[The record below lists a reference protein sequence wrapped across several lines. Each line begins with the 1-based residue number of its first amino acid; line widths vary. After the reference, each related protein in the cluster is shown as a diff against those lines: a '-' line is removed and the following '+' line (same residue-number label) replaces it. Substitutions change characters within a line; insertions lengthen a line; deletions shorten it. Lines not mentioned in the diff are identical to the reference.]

1 MLNIKTDIH
10 THTIASAHAYCTV
23 LEMVSYAKE
32 AGLELIAITDH
43 APAIGDA
50 PHIWHF
56 HNLKAIPRE
65 IFGVKVLRGIEA
77 NIVDLDGGLDA
88 DEYTLK
94 NLDIGIASVHNGLFA
109 PGTAAQNTE
118 CYLRVLE
125 NPYIDFIAH
134 SGNPEFPY
142 DHDVVLRRAKELG
155 KCMEINEHTFTVRKN
170 NIENCR
176 AIAQKCMELGVNV
189 VVNTD
194 AHICFD
200 MGHYEGTSAM
210 FAEIGFPEEL
220 IVNQTAERLLA
231 YLNARPGRKK
241 IEF

>member
-1 MLNIKTDIH
+1 MLNIKTDMH

-32 AGLELIAITDH
+32 VGLELIAITDH

-77 NIVDLDGGLDA
+77 NIVDLDGNLDA
-88 DEYTLK
+88 DERTLGM
-94 NLDIGIASVHNGLFA
+94 LDIGIASFHGGIFA
-109 PGTAAQNTE
+109 PGTVEQNTA
-118 CYLRVLE
+118 CYLKVLE
-125 NPYIDFIAH
+125 NPYIDMIAH
-134 SGNPEFPY
+134 SGSPDFEY
-142 DHDVVLRRAKELG
+142 DHEVVLRRAKELG
-155 KCMEINEHTFTVRKN
+155 KCIEINEHTFSVRRRN
-170 NIENCR
+170 VENCKK
-176 AIAQKCMELGVNV
+176 IAQKCMELGVYV
-189 VVNTD
+189 AVNTD

-200 MGHYEGTSAM
+200 MGHYEGTEAM
-210 FAEIGFPEEL
+210 FAELGFPEEL

>member
-32 AGLELIAITDH
+32 VGLELIAVTDH
-43 APAIGDA
+43 APAVGDA

-56 HNLKAIPRE
+56 HNLKAVPRE

-77 NIVDLDGGLDA
+77 NLIDREGNLDA
-88 DEYTLK
+88 DEYTLQM
-94 NLDIGIASVHNGLFA
+94 LDIGIASFHGGIFE
-109 PGTAAQNTE
+109 PGTVAQNTE
-118 CYLRVLE
+118 AYLRVLE

-134 SGNPEFPY
+134 SGSPDFAY
-142 DHDVVLRRAKELG
+142 DYPTVLKRARELG
-155 KCMEINEHTFTVRKN
+155 KCIEINEHTFSVRKRN
-170 NIENCR
+170 VENCR
-176 AIAQKCMELGVNV
+176 EIAKTCMELGVNV

-200 MGHYEGTSAM
+200 MGHYEGTAAM

-220 IVNQTAERLLA
+220 IVNQTAERLIA